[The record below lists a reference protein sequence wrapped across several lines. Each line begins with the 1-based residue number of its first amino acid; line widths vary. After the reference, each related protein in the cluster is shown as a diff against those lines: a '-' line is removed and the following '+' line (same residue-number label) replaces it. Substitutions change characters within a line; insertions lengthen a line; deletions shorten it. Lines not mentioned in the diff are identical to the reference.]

1 MAVVYQLIAGNDRK
15 GDIMA
20 TATQSALIRG
30 LDAEKRSGA
39 SRQFADAQRRD
50 IAGQDEEAA
59 LVFAAKS
66 GNGQALEI
74 LIKRYQRRI
83 LAIARR
89 FTRIQEDAED
99 IAQQS
104 FQKAF
109 VHLHRFKGK
118 SSFSTW
124 LTRIAINEALMLL
137 RRGRSLREV
146 SIDDLSGNEESA
158 LRLEMPDSRAGPES
172 AFLHDERSRILSAA
186 MDKLTTRTRTAIEL
200 RELGELSTK
209 EAARVMGLSVEA
221 VKGRVFQGRKKLS
234 QVLKCESA
242 WMSGKQSLRASR
254 KANGLWRRRMTSVPF
269 QLPMAGALSTVLLA
283 LGVSLFSFGCGEKNA
298 QAGKPA
304 AVDVEVV
311 QVEQKDIPIYGE
323 WIGTLDGLENADVKA
338 QVTGY
343 LLKQA
348 YAEGSFVKRGQ
359 LLFQIDPRPF
369 QASLDSA
376 NALLMEAQ
384 AQLTNAEA
392 VQLQAQLNVNKYT
405 PLAAEQVATQQDL
418 DNAVQTNVAAK
429 ATVVNSKAAIRAA
442 EAAVESAQ
450 INLDFTRLV
459 APIDGIAGQ
468 AQLQVGA
475 LVNSSTSAV
484 TTVST
489 VDPIKVFF
497 TVSEQEYLAFNRQ
510 YPTEASREAEEKR
523 TPLELIL
530 ADGTTYA
537 KKGKIYF
544 ADRAVNQQT
553 GAIRIAGLF
562 PNPGNILR
570 PGQYA
575 RVRAATSI
583 KLGALLVPQRAVS
596 ELQGS
601 YQLAV
606 VETDNKVSILTVKV
620 GARAGAMWI
629 IKEGLKPGERV
640 VAEGVQKV
648 RQGEQVNPK
657 PFAISAGETKG
668 K

>member
-1 MAVVYQLIAGNDRK
+1 LIARSDRK
-15 GDIMA
+15 EAIMA
-20 TATQSALIRG
+20 TAKQLVPVEE
-30 LDAEKRSGA
+30 LDIEKRSCA
-39 SRQFADAQRRD
+39 SRQFTNAQRQN
-50 IAGQDEEAA
+50 IAGQDGEAT
-59 LVFAAKS
+59 LVLAAKR
-66 GNGQALEI
+66 GDGQALEI

-83 LAIARR
+83 LAVARR
-89 FTRIQEDAED
+89 FTRIWEDAED
-99 IAQQS
+99 IVQQS

-109 VHLHRFKGK
+109 VHLHRFEGK

-124 LTRIAINEALMLL
+124 ITRIVINEALMWL
-137 RRGRSLREV
+137 RRGRGLREV
-146 SIDDLSGNEESA
+146 SIDDLSGNQESA
-158 LRLEMPDSRAGPES
+158 VQLEMPNSRACPES
-172 AFLHDERSRILSAA
+172 ASLQDERSRILSAA
-186 MDKLTTRTRTAIEL
+186 LEKLTLRTRTAIEL
-200 RELGELSTK
+200 RELGELSTQ
-209 EAARVMGLSVEA
+209 EAARVMGLSVGA
-221 VKGRVFQGRKKLS
+221 VKARGFHGRKKLL
-234 QVLKCESA
+234 QILERESA
-242 WMSGKQSLRASR
+242 WISGKQSLRASC
-254 KANGLWRRRMTSVPF
+254 KANGLWRGRMTSVPF
-269 QLPMAGALSTVLLA
+269 QLPIAGALLLA

-298 QAGKPA
+298 QAGKLA

-311 QVEQKDIPIYGE
+311 QVEQKDVPIYGE

-359 LLFQIDPRPF
+359 LLFQVDPRPF
-369 QASLDSA
+369 QAALDSA

-392 VQLQAQLNVNKYT
+392 NQLQAQLNVNKYT

-450 INLDFTRLV
+450 INLGFTRLV
-459 APIDGIAGQ
+459 APIDGIVGQ

-475 LVNSSTSAV
+475 LVNSSSSAV

-583 KLGALLVPQRAVS
+583 KQGALLVPQRAVS

-601 YQLAV
+601 YQVATV
-606 VETDNKVSILTVKV
+606 DNDNKVSILTVKV
-620 GARAGAMWI
+620 GERAGAMWI
-629 IKEGLKPGERV
+629 IEDGLKPSERV

-648 RQGEQVNPK
+648 RSGARVNPK
-657 PFAISAGETKG
+657 PFATGASEPKG
-668 K
+668 S